1 MTFDSSHFN
10 MSTRIIY
17 FMYHH
22 THHCVIPRE
31 QRETPSQ
38 GSFTLFQLLPTE
50 LRLKVWEAFA
60 DTPRTIELTC
70 TPTASHIPE
79 GRWFSH
85 SKAPVIFR
93 ICAESRYIALAKFSV
108 LKFSPGQIG
117 LPPSIKLY
125 INFSSETLLLCGDL
139 QEIWAR
145 DLLEKNE
152 QLKTKLKSICVKEKL
167 WKELNQ
173 VDLTP
178 VWDEADSGARQPTP
192 QAVRGY
198 LKALVD
204 VKFHSN
210 IVSMP

>member
-1 MTFDSSHFN
+1 

-22 THHCVIPRE
+22 AHHCVIPRE
-31 QRETPSQ
+31 PQELPSQ
-38 GSFTLFQLLPTE
+38 SSFTLFALLPTE

-60 DTPRTIELTC
+60 DTPRMVEITC

-85 SKAPVIFR
+85 SKGPVIFR
-93 ICAESRYIALAKFSV
+93 VCSESRYVALSKVSV
-108 LKFSPGQIG
+108 LKFSSNQIG
-117 LPPSIKLY
+117 FPPSMKLY
-125 INFSSETLLLCGDL
+125 INFSSETLFLCGDL
-139 QEIWAR
+139 QARWAR

-152 QLKTKLKSICVKEKL
+152 QLRTKLKYLYVKEKL
-167 WKELNQ
+167 WKELNP

-178 VWDEADSGARQPTP
+178 MRNTADLGAKQQTP
-192 QAVRGY
+192 QAIRGY

-204 VKFHSN
+204 VKFHVH